1 MAAAEVRAAWQR
13 TANRCFVQ
21 EDAKRAPK
29 LACCPSSTSSSKPVE
44 AGPTSAADG
53 PDGSNIAFLPLN
65 RNPSC
70 SNLSPDTKWWL
81 QLQPN
86 YGCQKGFTYDQ
97 LNGLEAEIEIW
108 RADIA
113 DASKPSGLDQLLEDD
128 QEHVKGSKD
137 NENNVDSP
145 YMNAAACLRKKPEV
159 KTEELRV
166 SYNRKSEELHR
177 HKDATEFCET
187 MEMDPL
193 GCTFVKKQS
202 HDLEFGIGCPWIV
215 GEKAEPW
222 WRTADGDELVSL
234 VARKSLDHIENCDL
248 PRPLNTHT
256 RRDQYAHL
264 GRFEKDEMFPLSPD
278 KKARFTDVIH
288 PNVLAQT
295 SLTSGSASEKQ
306 WGLAEGDL
314 HPGTDNQSRYKSD
327 TPHLL
332 TATGNCILMEHL
344 WLNASKSNVAFD
356 VDSHCKAHEDMMDI
370 SKISG
375 GDPSKAQLLEALC
388 HSQTRA
394 REAEKAAK
402 QAYAE
407 KEHVIEL
414 FFKQASHLF
423 AYKQWFQLLQL
434 ETLYFQF
441 KNKEQ
446 PTSTIFPAVLP
457 WMPYRSGKEQKSGPK
472 AAKRKRSRR
481 DPPRYDIGKFAVA
494 VALGLSLVGA
504 GLLLGWTA
512 GWMFPAL

>member
-29 LACCPSSTSSSKPVE
+29 LACCPSSTSSSKPVD
-44 AGPTSAADG
+44 AGPTSATDG
-53 PDGSNIAFLPLN
+53 HDDSNIAFLPLN
-65 RNPSC
+65 RNPSY
-70 SNLSPDTKWWL
+70 SNLSPDTRWWL

-97 LNGLEAEIEIW
+97 LNGLAAEIEIW
-108 RADIA
+108 RAAIA
-113 DASKPSGLDQLLEDD
+113 DVSKPSGLDQLLEDD

-137 NENNVDSP
+137 NENTDSP
-145 YMNAAACLRKKPEV
+145 YMNVAACLKKKPEI

-166 SYNRKSEELHR
+166 ICNRNSKELHK
-177 HKDATEFCET
+177 HKEASGFCEN
-187 MEMDPL
+187 MEMDP
-193 GCTFVKKQS
+193 CTFVKKQS
-202 HDLEFGIGCPWIV
+202 NELDFGFECPWIV

-248 PRPLNTHT
+248 PQPLNTHT

-264 GRFEKDEMFPLSPD
+264 SHFEKDEMVPLSPD
-278 KKARFTDVIH
+278 KKARFTDVKH
-288 PNVLAQT
+288 QNMLAQT
-295 SLTSGSASEKQ
+295 SPTSGSACEKR
-306 WGLAEGDL
+306 WNLAGGDL
-314 HPGTDNQSRYKSD
+314 QPVTDNQS
-327 TPHLL
+327 
-332 TATGNCILMEHL
+332 
-344 WLNASKSNVAFD
+344 
-356 VDSHCKAHEDMMDI
+356 SHCKAHKDTVDI
-370 SKISG
+370 LKISG
-375 GDPSKAQLLEALC
+375 GDLSKAQLLEALC

-407 KEHVIEL
+407 KEHVMEL

-446 PTSTIFPAVLP
+446 PTSTLFPVVLP
-457 WMPYRSGKEQKSGPK
+457 WTPYRSGNGQKSWPK
-472 AAKRKRSRR
+472 AGKRKRSNTHQ
-481 DPPRYDIGKFAVA
+481 PRYDIGKFAVA
-494 VALGLSLVGA
+494 VALGLRLVGA
-504 GLLLGWTA
+504 GLLLGWTI